1 MNEAEDA
8 ARVLALTDETTQTR
22 LSDLLAYVLEANQT
36 LNLTAVRDAETAWHK
51 HIVDSLFGLRSKL
64 FEGEARVLDIGSGAG
79 FPGLVLA
86 AARPDLR
93 VTLLDAT
100 RKKCDFLS
108 RAIQHFSLNAQ
119 VLCGRAEDFGR
130 DEKLRETF
138 DVVTARA
145 VGSLPEVCELA
156 LPFARVGGHL
166 VLWRGQNAVAELT
179 AARGALFKLGG
190 ASTRATISY
199 ELPNHEMLYHLVT
212 IDKRRATP
220 RAFPR
225 RNGLPKKEPLTF
237 QNISD

>member
-1 MNEAEDA
+1 MNEADA
-8 ARVLALTDETTQTR
+8 ARVLALIDDAAQNR
-22 LSDLLAYVLEANQT
+22 LRALLEYILEANRT

-64 FEGEARVLDIGSGAG
+64 FESDARVLDLGSGAG

-86 AARPDLR
+86 MARPALQI
-93 VTLLDAT
+93 TLLDAT
-100 RKKCDFLS
+100 HKKCDFLT
-108 RAIQHFSLNAQ
+108 RAIHHFSLNAG
-119 VLCGRAEDFGR
+119 VICGRAEEFGR
-130 DEKLRETF
+130 EEKLRESF

-156 LPFARVGGHL
+156 LPLTRVGGHL

-179 AARGALFKLGG
+179 AARGALLTLGG
-190 ASTRATISY
+190 ASTRAPLAYRLAGHDT
-199 ELPNHEMLYHLVT
+199 LYHLVT

-225 RNGLPKKEPLTF
+225 RNGLPKKEPLA
-237 QNISD
+237 